1 MSSISMIGLDTAKA
15 TFQVHGTDETGRA
28 VLKRKLRRDGVVAF
42 FAAQPAC
49 TVVLE
54 ACGAAH
60 YWGRVLG
67 ALGHEV
73 KLVPPEAARPFVKRG
88 RKNDAAD
95 AAAICE
101 AARRPEVKFVPVKT
115 AERQGV
121 LALHTARALL
131 VKQQTM
137 LANAMRG
144 LAAEFGLT
152 APRGLVKLGQLMEL
166 AEAQAAA
173 ALPEAARQAL
183 RALHG
188 RFRALEEE
196 AATLEGAI
204 TSHARRDETARRLAT
219 IPGVGPIT
227 ASLIAATVTDIGLF
241 ESARAFAAWLGLV
254 PRQFSTG
261 GKTRLGRITK
271 AGNGA
276 IRTSLVVGATS
287 MIVRAGRW
295 DSPTG
300 TWIRG
305 VLARR
310 PTRLATVA
318 LANKMARVAWALMTR
333 EESYRP
339 RGRVAAPAIPETA
352 ATA

>member
-1 MSSISMIGLDTAKA
+1 M
-15 TFQVHGTDETGRA
+15 
-28 VLKRKLRRDGVVAF
+28 
-42 FAAQPAC
+42 
-49 TVVLE
+49 
-54 ACGAAH
+54 
-60 YWGRVLG
+60 
-67 ALGHEV
+67 
-73 KLVPPEAARPFVKRG
+73 
-88 RKNDAAD
+88 
-95 AAAICE
+95 
-101 AARRPEVKFVPVKT
+101 
-115 AERQGV
+115 
-121 LALHTARALL
+121 
-131 VKQQTM
+131 
-137 LANAMRG
+137 
-144 LAAEFGLT
+144 
-152 APRGLVKLGQLMEL
+152 
-166 AEAQAAA
+166 
-173 ALPEAARQAL
+173 
-183 RALHG
+183 
-188 RFRALEEE
+188 
-196 AATLEGAI
+196 
-204 TSHARRDETARRLAT
+204 
-219 IPGVGPIT
+219 GPIT

-241 ESARAFAAWLGLV
+241 ESARPFAAWLGLV

-333 EESYRP
+333 KESYRP
-339 RGRVAAPAIPETA
+339 RGRVAAAAIPETA